1 MEHKVSD
8 AEFYRVFS
16 IVSAIIIVL
25 AIFIAIISN
34 VFAGYSSSGDDNY
47 KVELEALTDKR
58 TKPSGKINL
67 ASNPSVK
74 QVQKPVIVASKK
86 LSGKEV
92 YNAACMSCHASGA
105 AGAPMIGNKQQW
117 SDRMAK
123 GKDTLYTSAINGIGV
138 MPAKGGISTLS
149 DDEVKSAVDYLI
161 SEIN

>member
-1 MEHKVSD
+1 M
-8 AEFYRVFS
+8 
-16 IVSAIIIVL
+16 
-25 AIFIAIISN
+25 
-34 VFAGYSSSGDDNY
+34 
-47 KVELEALTDKR
+47 
-58 TKPSGKINL
+58 
-67 ASNPSVK
+67 ASM
-74 QVQKPVIVASKK
+74 K

>member
-74 QVQKPVIVASKK
+74 QVQKPVIMASKK

-105 AGAPMIGNKQQW
+105 AGAPMIGNKQHW

-123 GKDTLYTSAINGIGV
+123 GKDTLYTRAINGIGV

-149 DDEVKSAVDYLI
+149 DDEVKSAVD
-161 SEIN
+161 